1 MAKNG
6 YSMSNRVDI
15 ETLTADKTLTA
26 NDCGKTIILNSATGL
41 TVTLPSSPAV
51 AGAGWNVTFLIG
63 TDLTGINIYAIYG
76 TGGTDFFIGS
86 LQSISQDVATSTSF
100 PANGTSH
107 NGLELNATTRGGHV
121 GTRINF
127 ISDGTDWH
135 ISGVLDCTGTP
146 DSPYVIFVG

>member
-6 YSMSNRVDI
+6 YSMSNRVDV

-26 NDCGKTIILNSATGL
+26 SDCGKTIILNVATGL
-41 TVTLPSSPAV
+41 VVTLPSSPAD

-63 TDLTGINIYAIYG
+63 TDLTGLNLYLING
-76 TGGTDFFIGS
+76 TAGADFFIGS
-86 LQSISQDVATSTSF
+86 LQSISTTKGEVLSF
-100 PANGTSH
+100 PANGSSH
-107 NGLELNATTRGGHV
+107 NGIEINATTKGGHV

-135 ISGVLDCTGTP
+135 ISGVLACTGTP
-146 DSPYVIFVG
+146 DSPFEAIV